1 MIYKFKS
8 QAAADVIM
16 LRLNGDQM
24 LAIVGK
30 EPSAQGII
38 TVAQIPAAIAA
49 LEAAVV
55 THEAAE
61 SRRTEQPQME
71 VEVEVE
77 GDSVRLRDRAAPFI
91 ELLRSSAQTGKDGF
105 GACE

>member
-16 LRLNGDQM
+16 LQLNGDQM

-30 EPSAQGII
+30 EPSPQGII
-38 TVAQIPAAIAA
+38 TVAQIPVAIAA
-49 LEAAVV
+49 LEAAIA

-61 SRRTEQPQME
+61 FRRAKHPQM
-71 VEVEVE
+71 EVEVE
-77 GDSVRLRDRAAPFI
+77 GDSVDLRQRAGPFV
-91 ELLRSSAQTGKDGF
+91 ELLRTSAQAGKDVVWGV
-105 GACE
+105 

>member
-16 LRLNGDQM
+16 LQLNGDQM

-30 EPSAQGII
+30 EPSPQGII

-49 LEAAVV
+49 LEAAIV

-61 SRRTEQPQME
+61 SRRAEQPRTE
-71 VEVEVE
+71 VDVE
-77 GDSVRLRDRAAPFI
+77 GDSVRLRDRAVPFI
-91 ELLRSSAQTGKDGF
+91 ELLRTSAQAGKDVVWGV
-105 GACE
+105 